1 MQCIFSVVSV
11 FVFFLMRR
19 RPPRSTPDTL
29 YPYTTLFRSIL
40 VTAITRNADH
50 ADHLAMIDAHLA
62 DQEAKRLQ
70 TGGLMGIVDE
80 YAKGMIVRSEE
91 HTSDLQTLMRN
102 SYAVFCLKNK
112 NQKDQLITIATIKQ
126 TNKRLNIIRK

>member
-70 TGGLMGIVDE
+70 TGGIMGIVDE
-80 YAKGMIVRSEE
+80 YEKGMIVDDVEPPRIILEGGREALEPLTDDVYRHAMRSTYRYQIGRASGREN
-91 HTSDLQTLMRN
+91 T
-102 SYAVFCLKNK
+102 
-112 NQKDQLITIATIKQ
+112 
-126 TNKRLNIIRK
+126 